1 MDTRDLAQ
9 TIDVRLR
16 NVANPDEAAKAA
28 KYYGS
33 GGPFI
38 GVPTNK
44 LQEMVADIAR
54 ELEAMGATI
63 GGTDL
68 ASALW
73 GYGTLEHRLLAAM
86 LVQKLLKPSDP
97 ATWDLG
103 NKWIDDADSW
113 ELVDTVAIG
122 ILGEMVLADPKRIDE
137 LKRWTASDNFWRQRA
152 AIMAMLPLN
161 SEGRAHPGETFEI
174 CRPLMLTTEPH
185 VRTALAWVIREVG
198 AAAPDET
205 AAFLLPYKFKVV
217 NSLLREA
224 ARKLPRH
231 LERAIV
237 GG

>member
-1 MDTRDLAQ
+1 MSDLALALDTR
-9 TIDVRLR
+9 LR
-16 NVANPDEAAKAA
+16 GLANPEEAAKTA

-33 GGPFI
+33 AGPFLGI
-38 GVPTNK
+38 
-44 LQEMVADIAR
+44 
-54 ELEAMGATI
+54 
-63 GGTDL
+63 GTDMLQIVAAEIAKDLTSSGGWKSREDL
-68 ASALW
+68 AQTLW
-73 GYGTLEHRLLAAM
+73 GYHTHEHRLLAVL
-86 LVQKLLKPSDP
+86 LVQKYPRPYPTDM
-97 ATWDLG
+97 WDFCAHWLDETD
-103 NKWIDDADSW
+103 NWEIIDTIA
-113 ELVDTVAIG
+113 VGV
-122 ILGEMVLADPKRIDE
+122 LGEMVLADPKRVE
-137 LKRWTASDNFWRQRA
+137 LLASWTTSGNFWRQRA

-161 SEGRAHPGETFEI
+161 SGGSVHPAETFDL
-174 CRPLMLTTEPH
+174 CRPLMLTTELH